1 MKLNNRRFIGDV
13 NKIELSM
20 TAMIDVVFLLIIFF
34 MVSTV
39 FVDFS
44 RKMDINLPTS
54 KSSAIDE
61 STKTLEV
68 EMSKDKKIFLAGKP
82 LTLLGLETT
91 LAKMEFKDKKP
102 SAIIR
107 ADKSLPYGDVI
118 QVMGLLQK
126 KGIPDI
132 SVAVK

>member
-1 MKLNNRRFIGDV
+1 MQFRREEEDNFALD
-13 NKIELSM
+13 M
-20 TAMIDVVFLLIIFF
+20 TPMIDVVFLLIIFF

-39 FVDFS
+39 FVDFT

-54 KSSAIDE
+54 KSSVLDE
-61 STKTLEV
+61 TTKTLEV
-68 EMSKDKKIFLAGKP
+68 EMLKDKKIYLGGKP
-82 LTLLGLETT
+82 VTLLGLETT

-102 SAIIR
+102 SAVIR

>member
-1 MKLNNRRFIGDV
+1 MRFRNDEED
-13 NKIELSM
+13 NFTFDM
-20 TAMIDVVFLLIIFF
+20 TPMIDVVFLLIIFF

-54 KSSAIDE
+54 KSSVLDE
-61 STKTLEV
+61 SAKSLEI
-68 EMSKDKKIFLAGKP
+68 EMSKEKKIFLAGKP

-91 LAKMEFKDKKP
+91 LAKMTFESDKK

-126 KGIPDI
+126 RGIPDI

>member
-1 MKLNNRRFIGDV
+1 MRFRREEEDNFSFD
-13 NKIELSM
+13 M
-20 TAMIDVVFLLIIFF
+20 TPMIDVVFLLIIFF

-61 STKTLEV
+61 SAKTLEV

>member
-1 MKLNNRRFIGDV
+1 MRFRREEEDNFSFD
-13 NKIELSM
+13 M
-20 TAMIDVVFLLIIFF
+20 TPMIDVVFLLIIFF

-54 KSSAIDE
+54 KSSALDE

>member
-1 MKLNNRRFIGDV
+1 MRFRREEEDNFAFD
-13 NKIELSM
+13 M
-20 TAMIDVVFLLIIFF
+20 TPMIDVVFLLIIFF

-54 KSSAIDE
+54 KSSALDE

-91 LAKMEFKDKKP
+91 LAKMELKDKKP

>member
-1 MKLNNRRFIGDV
+1 MRFRREEDSFAFD
-13 NKIELSM
+13 M
-20 TAMIDVVFLLIIFF
+20 TPMIDVVFLLLIFF

-44 RKMDINLPTS
+44 KKMDINLPTS
-54 KSSAIDE
+54 KSSALDE

-91 LAKMEFKDKKP
+91 LAKMKLKDKKP

>member
-1 MKLNNRRFIGDV
+1 MRFRREEEDNFAFD
-13 NKIELSM
+13 M
-20 TAMIDVVFLLIIFF
+20 TPMIDVVFLLIIFF

-61 STKTLEV
+61 STKTIEV

>member
-1 MKLNNRRFIGDV
+1 MHFKREEDNFAM
-13 NKIELSM
+13 EM
-20 TAMIDVVFLLIIFF
+20 TPLIDVVFLLIIFF

-44 RKMDINLPTS
+44 RRMDINLPSS
-54 KSSAIDE
+54 KSSIIDE
-61 STKTLEV
+61 KPKTLEI

-82 LTLLGLETT
+82 VTLLGLEQT
-91 LAKMEFKDKKP
+91 LRKLDVKGKKQT
-102 SAIIR
+102 AIIK
-107 ADKSLPYGDVI
+107 ADKVLPYGEVI

-126 KGIPDI
+126 AGIPDI

>member
-1 MKLNNRRFIGDV
+1 MRFRREEEDNFSFD
-13 NKIELSM
+13 M
-20 TAMIDVVFLLIIFF
+20 TPMIDVVFLLIIFF

-68 EMSKDKKIFLAGKP
+68 EMSKDKKIFLAGKA

-91 LAKMEFKDKKP
+91 LAKMDFKDKKP

>member
-1 MKLNNRRFIGDV
+1 MRFRREEEDNFAFD
-13 NKIELSM
+13 M
-20 TAMIDVVFLLIIFF
+20 TPMIDVVFLLIIFF

-54 KSSAIDE
+54 KSSVIDE

-68 EMSKDKKIFLAGKP
+68 EMSKDKKIFLAGKR

>member
-1 MKLNNRRFIGDV
+1 MRFRREEEDNFSFD
-13 NKIELSM
+13 M
-20 TAMIDVVFLLIIFF
+20 TPMIDVVFLLIIFF

-91 LAKMEFKDKKP
+91 LAKMQFKDKKP

>member
-1 MKLNNRRFIGDV
+1 MRFRREEEDNFAFD
-13 NKIELSM
+13 M
-20 TAMIDVVFLLIIFF
+20 TPMIDVVFLLIIFF

-91 LAKMEFKDKKP
+91 LAKMELKDKKP

>member
-1 MKLNNRRFIGDV
+1 MRFRREEEDKFSFD
-13 NKIELSM
+13 M
-20 TAMIDVVFLLIIFF
+20 TPMIDVVFLLIIFF

-54 KSSAIDE
+54 KSSVIDE

-91 LAKMEFKDKKP
+91 IAKMELKDKKP

>member
-1 MKLNNRRFIGDV
+1 MHFKREEDNFAM
-13 NKIELSM
+13 EM
-20 TAMIDVVFLLIIFF
+20 TPLIDVVFLLIIFF

-44 RKMDINLPTS
+44 RRMEINLPSS
-54 KSSAIDE
+54 KSSIIDE
-61 STKTLEV
+61 KPKTLEI

-82 LTLLGLETT
+82 ITILGLEQALRKLDVKGRKQT
-91 LAKMEFKDKKP
+91 
-102 SAIIR
+102 AIIK
-107 ADKSLPYGDVI
+107 ADKLLPYGEVI

-126 KGIPDI
+126 AGIPDI

>member
-1 MKLNNRRFIGDV
+1 MRFRREEGD
-13 NKIELSM
+13 SFAFDM
-20 TAMIDVVFLLIIFF
+20 TPMIDVVFLLLIFF

-54 KSSAIDE
+54 KSSVIDE
-61 STKTLEV
+61 STKTLEI
-68 EMSKDKKIFLAGKP
+68 EMSKDKKIFLGGKL

-91 LAKMEFKDKKP
+91 LAKMDFKGKKP

-118 QVMGLLQK
+118 HVMGLLQK

>member
-1 MKLNNRRFIGDV
+1 MRFRREEEDSFAFD
-13 NKIELSM
+13 M
-20 TAMIDVVFLLIIFF
+20 TPMIDVVFLLLIFF

-44 RKMDINLPTS
+44 KKMDINLPTS
-54 KSSAIDE
+54 KSSVLDE
-61 STKTLEV
+61 STKNLEV

-91 LAKMEFKDKKP
+91 LAKMELGDKKP

>member
-1 MKLNNRRFIGDV
+1 MRFRREEEDNFSFD
-13 NKIELSM
+13 M
-20 TAMIDVVFLLIIFF
+20 TPMIDVVFLLIIFF

-91 LAKMEFKDKKP
+91 LAKMELKDKKP

>member
-1 MKLNNRRFIGDV
+1 MRFRREEEDNFSFD
-13 NKIELSM
+13 M
-20 TAMIDVVFLLIIFF
+20 TPMIDVVFLLIIFF

-118 QVMGLLQK
+118 QVMRLLQK

>member
-1 MKLNNRRFIGDV
+1 MRFRRQEEDNFSFD
-13 NKIELSM
+13 M
-20 TAMIDVVFLLIIFF
+20 TPMIDVVFLLIIFF

-54 KSSAIDE
+54 KSSAVDE

>member
-1 MKLNNRRFIGDV
+1 MRFRREEEDNFSFD
-13 NKIELSM
+13 M
-20 TAMIDVVFLLIIFF
+20 TPMIDVVFLLIIFF

-68 EMSKDKKIFLAGKP
+68 EMSKDKKIFLTGKP

>member
-1 MKLNNRRFIGDV
+1 MRFRREEDSFAFD
-13 NKIELSM
+13 M
-20 TAMIDVVFLLIIFF
+20 TPMIDVVFLLLIFF

-44 RKMDINLPTS
+44 KKMDINLPTS
-54 KSSAIDE
+54 KSSALDE

-82 LTLLGLETT
+82 VTLLGLETT
-91 LAKMEFKDKKP
+91 LAKMELKDKKP

>member
-1 MKLNNRRFIGDV
+1 MQFRKEEEDNFALD
-13 NKIELSM
+13 M
-20 TAMIDVVFLLIIFF
+20 TPMIDVVFLLIIFF

-54 KSSAIDE
+54 KSSVLDKN
-61 STKTLEV
+61 TKTLEI
-68 EMSKDKKIFLAGKP
+68 EMLKDKKIFLEGKP
-82 LTLLGLETT
+82 VTLLGLETT
-91 LAKMEFKDKKP
+91 LAKMQFKDKKP

>member
-1 MKLNNRRFIGDV
+1 MHFKREEDNFAM
-13 NKIELSM
+13 EM
-20 TAMIDVVFLLIIFF
+20 TPLIDVVFLLIIFF

-44 RKMDINLPTS
+44 RRMDINLPSS
-54 KSSAIDE
+54 KSSVIDE
-61 STKTLEV
+61 KPKTLEI

-82 LTLLGLETT
+82 VTILGLEQA
-91 LAKMEFKDKKP
+91 LRKLDVKGKKQT
-102 SAIIR
+102 AIIS
-107 ADKSLPYGDVI
+107 ADKVLPYGEVI

-126 KGIPDI
+126 AGIPDI